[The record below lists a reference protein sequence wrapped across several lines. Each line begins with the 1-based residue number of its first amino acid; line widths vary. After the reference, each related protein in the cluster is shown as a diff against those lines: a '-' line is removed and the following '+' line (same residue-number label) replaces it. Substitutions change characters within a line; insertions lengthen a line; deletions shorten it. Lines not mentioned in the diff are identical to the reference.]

1 MNALPAT
8 GDCAERKPGRPRS
21 VECDQAIL
29 RAALDEYAER
39 GYEALSVDAVAAR
52 AGVSKA
58 TIYRRHQS
66 KTELVLAAAAS
77 VVEDEWQ
84 PPASDDLRTVL
95 RAVLDKLRALFG
107 SEAGRAARMLVAD
120 AQSHPELAD
129 EFHRLVAERRAFT
142 RSMIRDAIARGE
154 LAADADP
161 DVIADLAAAPVFYRL
176 FVSGDPVDDA
186 FLDAVVDNVLRAADA
201 R

>member
-1 MNALPAT
+1 MS
-8 GDCAERKPGRPRS
+8 PGRPRS
-21 VECDQAIL
+21 AACDEAIL

-58 TIYRRHQS
+58 TIYRRHDS
-66 KTELVLAAAAS
+66 KTDLVLAAAAAL
-77 VVEDEWQ
+77 VEESWQ
-84 PPASDDLRTVL
+84 PPASDDLRTIL
-95 RAVLDKLRALFG
+95 RGVLDKLHALFG
-107 SEAGRAARMLVAD
+107 SEHGRAARMLVAD

-142 RSMIRDAIARGE
+142 RDRIRAAAASGEIA
-154 LAADADP
+154 ANV
-161 DVIADLAAAPVFYRL
+161 DVDLVADLLAAPVFYRL

-186 FLDAVVDNVLRAADA
+186 FLDAVVDNVLRAAGA
-201 R
+201 